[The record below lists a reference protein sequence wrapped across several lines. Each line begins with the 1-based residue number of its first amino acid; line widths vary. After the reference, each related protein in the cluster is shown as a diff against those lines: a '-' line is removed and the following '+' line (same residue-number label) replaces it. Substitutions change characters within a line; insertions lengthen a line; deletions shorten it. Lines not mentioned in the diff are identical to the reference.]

1 MTFLTH
7 DNFKIKSVKAYLHI
21 KQMYGTVDLYLS
33 LNIQTM
39 KGKFYDTLK
48 DLKDLPV

>member
-1 MTFLTH
+1 MAFLTH
-7 DNFKIKSVKAYLHI
+7 DNFKIKYVKDDLHI

-39 KGKFYDTLK
+39 KGKFYYGLSKMID
-48 DLKDLPV
+48 